1 MLLAHYEI
9 DGGWKAIDD
18 YLPSIRKVSRED
30 IMRVAK
36 KYLIADNR
44 SVGVLIPL
52 PPKKEQTMPVGI
64 PPRGKITR

>member
-1 MLLAHYEI
+1 MKLTS
-9 DGGWKAIDD
+9 DWKAIDD
-18 YLPSIRKVSRED
+18 YLPSIRKVTQED

-44 SVGVLIPL
+44 TVGVLIPL

-64 PPRGKITR
+64 PTREKITR